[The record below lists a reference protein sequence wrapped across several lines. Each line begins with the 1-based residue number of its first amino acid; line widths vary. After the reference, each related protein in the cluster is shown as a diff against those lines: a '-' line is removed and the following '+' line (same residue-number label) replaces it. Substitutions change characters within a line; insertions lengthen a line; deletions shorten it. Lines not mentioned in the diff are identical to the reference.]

1 MSFEL
6 RFEPQALK
14 EWRALDSSVREP
26 LKKKL
31 AKRLANPH
39 VANER
44 LHHRLS
50 DCYKIK
56 NDKTGHRLV
65 YQVLDDKVV
74 VLVLAIGRRERLD
87 AYLKAAERVGADTKT
102 NNIAK

>member
-6 RFEPQALK
+6 RFEPDALK
-14 EWRALDSSVREP
+14 EWQALDKSVREP

-31 AKRLANPH
+31 AKRLEAPH

-50 DCYKIK
+50 SCYKIK
-56 NDKTGHRLV
+56 NDKTGHRLIYRV
-65 YQVLDDKVV
+65 IDEQVV
-74 VLVLAIGRRERLD
+74 VLVLAVGKRERLE
-87 AYLKAAERVGADTKT
+87 AYLKAAQRNSAA
-102 NNIAK
+102 N

>member
-6 RFEPQALK
+6 RFEPEALK
-14 EWRALDSSVREP
+14 EWHALDKSVREP

-31 AKRLANPH
+31 ARRLEQPH
-39 VANER
+39 VLNER

-50 DCYKIK
+50 NCYKIK

-65 YQVLDDKVV
+65 YRVIDEQVV
-74 VLVLAIGRRERLD
+74 VLVLAVGKRERLET
-87 AYLKAAERVGADTKT
+87 YLKAAQRNAAE
-102 NNIAK
+102 N

>member
-6 RFEPQALK
+6 RFEPDALK
-14 EWRALDSSVREP
+14 EWQALDKSVREP

-31 AKRLANPH
+31 ARRLEQPH
-39 VANER
+39 FLNER

-50 DCYKIK
+50 NCYKIK

-65 YQVLDDKVV
+65 YRVIEEQVV
-74 VLVLAIGRRERLD
+74 VLVLAVGKRERLET
-87 AYLKAAERVGADTKT
+87 YLKAAQRNAAE
-102 NNIAK
+102 N

>member
-6 RFEPQALK
+6 RFEPDALK
-14 EWRALDSSVREP
+14 EWQALDKSVREP

-31 AKRLANPH
+31 AKRLEQPH
-39 VANER
+39 VLNER

-50 DCYKIK
+50 NCYKIK

-65 YQVLDDKVV
+65 YRVIDEQVV
-74 VLVLAIGRRERLD
+74 VLVLAVGKRERLE
-87 AYLKAAERVGADTKT
+87 AYLKAAQRNSAAT
-102 NNIAK
+102 